1 MPVREDTPRTT
12 RMPRQARRAQLL
24 VAAQEVFVSQGYH
37 AAAMDDIADKA
48 GVSKPVLY
56 QHFPSKLDL
65 YLALLDAGG
74 NDLVA
79 TVKTAMASTRD
90 NRLRVEAAVGAYF
103 AFVDDSKE
111 AFRLLFE
118 TDLFNEHAVRDR
130 VQHYDE
136 ECADLLATVI
146 AEDTGLDYDSATVLA
161 IGLIG
166 MAETSARRWLR
177 RAAKSP
183 ATSRP
188 HCWPVWRG
196 EESPAS
202 RRIRS
207 RAKESGPGLRH
218 KVSAMSPAKEAS
230 SARKAT
236 ASGSTARGTK
246 STGRT
251 SVEIKIG
258 IQQTPREIVLDVD
271 QSAADIAKALTEAAT
286 KGATLVLND
295 VKGRQVL
302 VQPDKIAYIEIG
314 EPEARRVGF
323 GGA

>member
-1 MPVREDTPRTT
+1 MPVREEAPKTA

-37 AAAMDDIADKA
+37 AAAMDDIADHA

-79 TVKTAMASTRD
+79 AVKAAMGSTRE
-90 NRLRVEAAVGAYF
+90 NRERVHAAVGAYF

-118 TDLFNEHAVRDR
+118 TDLFNEQAVRDR
-130 VQHYDE
+130 VQRYDD
-136 ECADLLATVI
+136 ECADLLAKVI

-177 RAAKSP
+177 K
-183 ATSRP
+183 
-188 HCWPVWRG
+188 
-196 EESPAS
+196 
-202 RRIRS
+202 
-207 RAKESGPGLRH
+207 
-218 KVSAMSPAKEAS
+218 
-230 SARKAT
+230 
-236 ASGSTARGTK
+236 SGS
-246 STGRT
+246 
-251 SVEIKIG
+251 I
-258 IQQTPREIVLDVD
+258 PR
-271 QSAADIAKALTEAAT
+271 EAAT
-286 KGATLVLND
+286 TLLSRMAWRGISGFPRN
-295 VKGRQVL
+295 
-302 VQPDKIAYIEIG
+302 
-314 EPEARRVGF
+314 PEA
-323 GGA
+323 